1 MREIIFRNL
10 ISQDKQHADF
20 SIREVFENPGCITS
34 VEKRCI
40 YVIKKQEALGLPY
53 DLPGEDEACRKLD
66 CPKREFFVTTT
77 HDTITGCNCLNLKV
91 LGNFYVVSSSY
102 IFQVSFKYSVMV
114 KQEDKSKLIQEDSP
128 Y

>member
-10 ISQDKQHADF
+10 VSQDKQHADF
-20 SIREVFENPGCITS
+20 SIREIFEDPSCITS

-53 DLPGEDEACRKLD
+53 DLAGEDEACRKLNY
-66 CPKREFFVTTT
+66 PKREFFITTT
-77 HDTITGCNCLNLKV
+77 YDTITNCNCFSLKV

-102 IFQVSFKYSVMV
+102 IFYVSFKYTVMV
-114 KQEDKSKLIQEDSP
+114 RQEKKSKLSV
-128 Y
+128 